1 MPFAGNRTRSFRC
14 YAVLTLLVVVG
25 CAQPDGP
32 VWNLKPHP
40 VKGRVLYDGKPAEGV
55 LVGLI
60 PIDAPMPPAI
70 PANPTAITGPDGAF
84 TIGTVHPGDGAC
96 VGRYQIVLN
105 WMVAKEREDGTTDE
119 ESREDKLLGW
129 YDAAHSRL
137 NLTVV
142 EGENSVPEI
151 AIPPRTI
158 LPEQMPGIPG
168 RN

>member
-1 MPFAGNRTRSFRC
+1 MPLTGNRTLSSLG
-14 YAVLTLLVVVG
+14 YAALALLVVVG

-32 VWNLKPHP
+32 VWNLNPHP

-84 TIGTVHPGDGAC
+84 TIGTIQPGDGAC

-105 WMVAKEREDGTTDE
+105 WMVSKEDESDE
-119 ESREDKLLGW
+119 ENKIDKLLGW
-129 YDAAHSRL
+129 YDAAHSPL
-137 NLTVV
+137 NLTVI

-151 AIPPRTI
+151 KIPPRTI

>member
-1 MPFAGNRTRSFRC
+1 MPLTRNRTLSSLG
-14 YAVLTLLVVVG
+14 YAALALLVVVG

-32 VWNLKPHP
+32 VWNLDPHP
-40 VKGRVLYDGKPAEGV
+40 VKGRVVYDGKPAEGV

-70 PANPTAITGPDGAF
+70 PANPTAITGPDGTF
-84 TIGTVHPGDGAC
+84 TIGTISPGDGAC

-105 WMVAKEREDGTTDE
+105 WMVSKEDESDE
-119 ESREDKLLGW
+119 ENKIDKLLGW
-129 YDAAHSRL
+129 YDAAHSPL
-137 NLTVV
+137 NLTVI

-151 AIPPRTI
+151 KIPLRTI